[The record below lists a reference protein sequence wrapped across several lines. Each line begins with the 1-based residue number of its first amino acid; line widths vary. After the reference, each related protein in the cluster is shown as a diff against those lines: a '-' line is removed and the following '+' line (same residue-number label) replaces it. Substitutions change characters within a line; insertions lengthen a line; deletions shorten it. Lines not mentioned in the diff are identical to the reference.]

1 MSAQPPGHEA
11 QGSRGDPGPLGS
23 GAPVV
28 VLVDP
33 QMGENIGAA
42 ARAMLNCCW
51 TEMRLVRP
59 RDGWPN
65 DKARAMASGADI
77 VIDGVQVYDKTAAA
91 IGDLQMVLATTAR
104 PRDMTKPVFEP
115 QTAAQEL
122 RARAARQQRCG
133 ILFGPERSGLT
144 NDDIALADAVLTVPL
159 NPGFA
164 SLNLAQAVLLVGYC
178 WFALSDSTAGYA
190 LHMPGSAPA
199 SKAEIE
205 NLFVRAEEMLDQGGF
220 FASPDM
226 RPVIMRNLRNALGR
240 AGLSTQEVQTLH
252 GVFKAALRAGRSTGP

>member
-1 MSAQPPGHEA
+1 MSAANDADDGA
-11 QGSRGDPGPLGS
+11 SRRGDPGALGE

-28 VLVDP
+28 VLVEP

-51 TEMRLVRP
+51 TELRLVRP

-77 VIDGVQVYDKTAAA
+77 VIDGVRVFEDTAQA

-104 PRDMTKPVFEP
+104 PRDMTKSVFEP

-122 RARAARQQRCG
+122 RARAAMGQRCG

-178 WFALSDSTAGYA
+178 WYALSDPAAGYT

-199 SKAEIE
+199 SKAEVE
-205 NLFVRAEEMLDQGGF
+205 NLFVRAEQMLDQGGF
-220 FASPDM
+220 FAAPDM

-252 GVFKAALRAGRSTGP
+252 GVFKAALRAGRSTDP